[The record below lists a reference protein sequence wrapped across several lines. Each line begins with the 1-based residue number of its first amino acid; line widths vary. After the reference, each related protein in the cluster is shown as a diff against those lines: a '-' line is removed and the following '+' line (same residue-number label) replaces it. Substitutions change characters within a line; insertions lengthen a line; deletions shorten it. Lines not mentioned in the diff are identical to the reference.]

1 MFGRLDA
8 SGFSGSFPFYQG
20 EFEIILSKVTA
31 CYQRMLSDGVQV
43 PKDENGIRDVLL
55 INYLRNNEVRKQ
67 LDMLKWMFDRE
78 TLEDHSVGRTDI
90 RVISQNTF
98 VQKEAYYILE
108 CKRIDSLNTTGKSG
122 LNAEYIKNGIIRYTS
137 KYYSSYYRINGMIG
151 FVVVPLDIHSNIDC
165 INKLLE
171 TSFTFVTT
179 SKKISRAN
187 FIKHFEYQYTSSHL
201 DKDNVG
207 LEIYHL
213 MFDFSKQIN

>member
-8 SGFSGSFPFYQG
+8 SSFSGSIPFYQG
-20 EFEIILSKVTA
+20 EFEIILSKITA
-31 CYQRMLSDGVQV
+31 CYHLMLSDGVQV
-43 PKDENGIRDVLL
+43 PNDENGIRDSLL
-55 INYLRNNEVRKQ
+55 IDYLQNNDIRKQ
-67 LDMLKWMFDRE
+67 LDMIWWNFDRE
-78 TLEDHSVGRTDI
+78 VPESTTVGRTDI
-90 RVISQNTF
+90 KVKPLNPFIDH
-98 VQKEAYYILE
+98 EAYYIIE
-108 CKRIDSLNTTGKSG
+108 CKRLDSVNTTGATG
-122 LNAEYIKNGIIRYTS
+122 LNAKYIENGIIRFVT
-137 KYYSSYYRINGMIG
+137 KQYSSYYQVNGMIG
-151 FVVVPLDIHSNIDC
+151 FVVAPLDIHSNIDC

-179 SKKISRAN
+179 SKKISRAY